1 MIEKTTTNQLDNF
14 LSESM
19 QQALDDNFQNT
30 LCTVK
35 HVTDNIGDKEYD
47 KFILVTISSIRFKC
61 LVFLH
66 FQDNNNLKDFIYDAR
81 GITDKL
87 NDQLFYDYLS
97 EMSNTFAGSLKRK
110 LEYSF
115 PVIGMSTPKLLD
127 QNALDF
133 FLKNNPSYIIRTE
146 ANLNSQFRLEGSFLL
161 YLDNNYDFNL
171 KAPATNSDDDS
182 MESGELLLF

>member
-1 MIEKTTTNQLDNF
+1 MIEKKTTNQLDNF

-19 QQALDDNFQNT
+19 QQVLDDNFQNS

-35 HVTDNIGDKEYD
+35 HVTDKIEDKEYD

-66 FQDNNNLKDFIYDAR
+66 FLDSNNSKDFIYDAR
-81 GITDKL
+81 GISDKL

-97 EMSNTFAGSLKRK
+97 EMSNIVAGNLKRK

-127 QNALDF
+127 QNAFDF
-133 FLKNNPSYIIRTE
+133 FLKKNPNYIIRTE
-146 ANLNSQFRLEGSFLL
+146 ANLNSHFRLEGSFLL
-161 YLDNNYDFNL
+161 YLDTNYDFNL
-171 KAPATNSDDDS
+171 KAPAANNDDS
-182 MESGELLLF
+182 MESGDLLLF

>member
-1 MIEKTTTNQLDNF
+1 MIDKETTNQLDNF
-14 LSESM
+14 LCESM
-19 QQALDDNFQNT
+19 QQVLDDSFQNS

-35 HVTDNIGDKEYD
+35 HVTDNIEDTEYD
-47 KFILVTISSIRFKC
+47 KFILVTISSICFKC

-87 NDQLFYDYLS
+87 NDQLFYDFLS
-97 EMSNTFAGSLKRK
+97 EMSNTVTGSLKRK

-133 FLKNNPSYIIRTE
+133 FLNSHPSYKIRSE
-146 ANLNSQFRLEGSFLL
+146 ADLDGHFHLAVSFLL
-161 YLDNNYDFNL
+161 YVDNRYDFNL
-171 KAPATNSDDDS
+171 TVPDKNEAD
-182 MESGELLLF
+182 MESGGLLLF